1 MADLHTTPGSPASTA
16 PATPAE
22 PTPEFRPGDRFWPY
36 AQLQE
41 EPSDEELAKLDGDLL
56 EALLEKP
63 PARPFTYTVV
73 FAPFDAPEY
82 EQAVDLAKS
91 SGDYQESGKGP
102 GFRHRARFSPGQVVV
117 MHRLWEMITGKTSCD
132 VLIDDRAVPYARE
145 LWLPL
150 LWYLLPH

>member
-1 MADLHTTPGSPASTA
+1 MADSIPTADSPAPA
-16 PATPAE
+16 PAAALPD

-36 AQLQE
+36 AQLSE
-41 EPSDEELAKLDGDLL
+41 EPAEEELARLDGDLL
-56 EALLEKP
+56 DALLEKP

-73 FAPFDAPEY
+73 FAPFDLPEY
-82 EQAVDLAKS
+82 EQAVELAKS

-102 GFRHRARFSPGQVVV
+102 SFRHRARFTPGQVVT
-117 MHRLWEMITGKTSCD
+117 MHRLWELVTPNTTCD
-132 VLIDDRAVPYARE
+132 VLIDDRAVPYERE